1 MKRVKNYICN
11 LIIDYVESYPKL
23 KQTSTT
29 WQEPLV
35 SFAAADDKLF
45 PKLKEIVS
53 PTHALPTDFLADAQ
67 SVIAYFIPFVPDT
80 VISNIQESYSSRD
93 WVLAYIET
101 NQLIYDLNTLIH
113 DKLLENH
120 YHTSIIP
127 ATHNFDKTKLISDWS
142 HRHVAFI
149 AGLGTFGL
157 NNMLI
162 TEKGCC
168 GRLGTVVTN
177 LKLSVTPR
185 QERENCLFKYNSRC
199 KKCVERCAT
208 GALTNT
214 TFDRF
219 ICYDMCLKNAE
230 IFSELGLADVCG
242 KCLVNLPCSFKN
254 PTSKLTSTD

>member
-1 MKRVKNYICN
+1 MENYIYN
-11 LIIDYVESYPKL
+11 LIIDYVKSYPKL
-23 KQTSTT
+23 KQTYTS
-29 WQEPLV
+29 WQDPLV
-35 SFAAADDKLF
+35 SFATADDILF
-45 PKLKEIVS
+45 LKLKEIVS
-53 PTHALPTDFLADAQ
+53 PTHALPTDFLPDAK
-67 SVIAYFIPFVPDT
+67 SVIAYFIPFVLDT
-80 VISNIQESYSSRD
+80 ATSNIKRFNSSRQ
-93 WVLAYIET
+93 WALAYIET
-101 NQLIYDLNTLIH
+101 NQLILDLNTLIH
-113 DKLLENH
+113 DKLLERGYN
-120 YHTSIIP
+120 TAIIP

-149 AGLGTFGL
+149 AGLGKFGF

-185 QERENCLFKYNSRC
+185 QERENCLFKYNGRC

-230 IFSELGLADVCG
+230 VFSELGLADVCG

-254 PTSKLTSTD
+254 PTSKLKSID